1 MQVYKKMDVGTA
13 KVTKEEM
20 QDIHHELIDVQNY
33 DEPYNVKVFQE
44 KCRTAIDDVVKRGKF
59 PILCGGTGLY
69 LKAAL
74 YDYEFQEEQEDTAYT
89 TYLNS
94 KTNEELVVML
104 EEKDAKAFGN
114 DPIEI
119 VRDWVSVAEDGYV
132 TLRIRTLW
140 GGITK
145 HVINL
150 VSGVNKDN
158 VYEFDLR
165 HNAQGDT
172 NGRMGDALIAF
183 DLNSLW
189 KKHPKELKIKLNWL
203 SFSGKKSAELSLKM
217 HTVTSVYNAETPSFL
232 HRIE

>member
-1 MQVYKKMDVGTA
+1 M
-13 KVTKEEM
+13 
-20 QDIHHELIDVQNY
+20 
-33 DEPYNVKVFQE
+33 
-44 KCRTAIDDVVKRGKF
+44 
-59 PILCGGTGLY
+59 
-69 LKAAL
+69 
-74 YDYEFQEEQEDTAYT
+74 
-89 TYLNS
+89 
-94 KTNEELVVML
+94 
-104 EEKDAKAFGN
+104 
-114 DPIEI
+114 
-119 VRDWVSVAEDGYV
+119 
-132 TLRIRTLW
+132 
-140 GGITK
+140 
-145 HVINL
+145 
-150 VSGVNKDN
+150 SGVNKYN